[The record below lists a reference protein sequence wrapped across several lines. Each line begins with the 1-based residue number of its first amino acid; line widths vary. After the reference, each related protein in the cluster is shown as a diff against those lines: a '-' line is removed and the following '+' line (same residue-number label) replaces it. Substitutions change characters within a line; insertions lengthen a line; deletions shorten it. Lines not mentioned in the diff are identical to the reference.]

1 MHSQEKPRILA
12 YLRSAFSAAHPG
24 RLALVAG
31 VSLSA
36 AVVAVAVPGTA
47 PTPFQVN
54 LLEQLPMP
62 AIEYLD
68 GMDQPFVREGSVER
82 GDTLA
87 SLLARLGVQDQDLN
101 QFVAAHPEAR
111 ALLRA
116 LRPGVAVTVTT
127 TRLGRLLSV
136 SLPQSGADGRLLI
149 SRQAGQFVVSDQP
162 AQLESRVRMA
172 SGEIRSSLFA
182 ATDGIGL
189 PDSVAT
195 SLADIF
201 GANIDFHSDL
211 RRGDRFSVVY
221 EMLYHQGAAVRTGRI
236 LAAEFV
242 NDGRRYSAV
251 WFVGADGR
259 GEYYSADGRPLRQ
272 GFLRSPLEFSRVSS
286 GFSMRFHPILK
297 QWRAHRG
304 VDYAAPT
311 GTRIRA
317 TADGVVDFIGRQN
330 GYGNFIVLRH
340 QGSYTTAYAHM
351 NGFAKGLQRGSRVS
365 QGELIGYV
373 GSTGWATGPHLHY
386 EFRVNGEQKDPMRVA
401 LPQSAPLIGSQLSAF
416 RERSAGVLA
425 QLALAGAPQAV
436 ALRD

>member
-1 MHSQEKPRILA
+1 M
-12 YLRSAFSAAHPG
+12 
-24 RLALVAG
+24 
-31 VSLSA
+31 SLSA

>member
-1 MHSQEKPRILA
+1 MHFQEKSRILA

-24 RLALVAG
+24 RMAVVAG
-31 VSLSA
+31 ISLSA
-36 AVVAVAVPGTA
+36 AVVAVAVPGSA
-47 PTPFQVN
+47 PAPFQVN

-68 GMDQPFVREGSVER
+68 SMDQPFVREGSVER

-101 QFVAAHPEAR
+101 QFVATHPEAR

-116 LRPGVAVTVTT
+116 LRPGVAITVTT

-162 AQLESRVRMA
+162 AQLESRVRMS

-201 GANIDFHSDL
+201 GGNIDFHTDL

-242 NDGRRYSAV
+242 NAGRRYSAV

-317 TADGVVDFIGRQN
+317 TADGVVEFIGKQN
-330 GYGNFIVLRH
+330 GYGNFILLRH